1 MTNETIT
8 FLGRTYRVTDE
19 LGVGPAT
26 AAQLGIVRQC
36 IIEGERGAVM
46 MLQVFANGTRRAISG
61 TGGHRVYVDRG

>member
-1 MTNETIT
+1 MTTETIN

-19 LGVGPAT
+19 LGVGPAV

-61 TGGHRVYVDRG
+61 TGGHRVYVER